1 VWAGKEVLSAQLG
14 CITFHSNW
22 YKDQVKLTP
31 AVKNKWSTGWM
42 KAWFYCKVPIHQSA
56 LGGKSVHVLHS
67 YMTDLEYVME
77 PPHDCPDSD
86 PNDKAFIRA
95 TTTIGGRDAVEEFMS
110 SKIWPLSAGLDF
122 NKILEAL
129 TPISKVILPWLKFV
143 VVKPDGECDEQFV
156 MKGY

>member
-31 AVKNKWSTGWM
+31 AVKNKWSTGWT
-42 KAWFYCKVPIHQSA
+42 KAWFYCKV
-56 LGGKSVHVLHS
+56 
-67 YMTDLEYVME
+67 
-77 PPHDCPDSD
+77 

-143 VVKPDGECDEQFV
+143 VVKPDDECDEQFV